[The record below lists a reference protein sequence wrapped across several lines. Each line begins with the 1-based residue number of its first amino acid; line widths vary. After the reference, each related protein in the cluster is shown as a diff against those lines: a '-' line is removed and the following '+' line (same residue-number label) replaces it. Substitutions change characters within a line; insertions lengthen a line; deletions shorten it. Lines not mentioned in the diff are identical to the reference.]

1 VQATLHQELA
11 LGLMDEL
18 NCLRGRRLA
27 VRYVDNLKTI
37 DVQAKPARYGG
48 NLRRRADK
56 NWDDDASFGRFD
68 GTAQGRLIAWVNDDR
83 FRCRHLLRFGDQTVV
98 FRLGTY
104 PNRSDGCDR
113 NDFPIFLVQH
123 DHFSNTA
130 EFACQ
135 RFYDVLA

>member
-1 VQATLHQELA
+1 MRYSGGLLGGSWLTALTGDLGHGKFDGAWLVQNFEADPPRCAQAGLAGGHFTHELVRVQATLHQELA

-68 GTAQGRLIAWVNDDR
+68 GTAQGRLIAWVNDDC
-83 FRCRHLLRFGDQTVV
+83 FR
-98 FRLGTY
+98 
-104 PNRSDGCDR
+104 
-113 NDFPIFLVQH
+113 
-123 DHFSNTA
+123 
-130 EFACQ
+130 
-135 RFYDVLA
+135 